1 MGGRGSGHKSE
12 RARRA
17 RLQNI
22 QKARAARKRSPLPW
36 RSGLESR
43 IIEQL
48 VWQWWNDP
56 DARKWPAYRVARFL
70 DVSHTWIAKLVKR
83 FQADPD
89 RMRRRMRAFAPAN
102 FEKLQRARQETLWQ
116 REHGRLRGPI
126 RWRRVKYSLDGKQRT
141 AVVQTKSEQRRRDP
155 LPAGSPGA
163 PRLGVQRNKAQQN
176 SGHLDPRN
184 PFAPAPNLP
193 PWARGIVFGI

>member
-1 MGGRGSGHKSE
+1 MGGRGPGHKSE

-17 RLQNI
+17 RLRNI
-22 QKARAARKRSPLPW
+22 QKARAARKRAPLPW
-36 RSGLESR
+36 RSGLESN

-56 DARKWPAYRVARFL
+56 DPRKWPAYRVARFL
-70 DVSHTWIAKLVKR
+70 DVSHTWVAKLVKR
-83 FQADPD
+83 FRADPD

-102 FEKLQRARQETLWQ
+102 FEKLLRARQETQWQ

-141 AVVQTKSEQRRRDP
+141 AVVQTGSEKRRRDA
-155 LPAGSPGA
+155 LFPASPGSPR
-163 PRLGVQRNKAQQN
+163 PRHQRNQAAQKRLRFATAQ
-176 SGHLDPRN
+176 
-184 PFAPAPNLP
+184 PFASSPDLP
-193 PWARGIVFGI
+193 PWARGIVFGS

>member
-12 RARRA
+12 RARSA
-17 RLQNI
+17 RLRNI
-22 QKARAARKRSPLPW
+22 QKARAARKRAPLPW

-56 DARKWPAYRVARFL
+56 DPRKWPAYRVARFL
-70 DVSHTWIAKLVKR
+70 GVSHTWIAKLVKR
-83 FQADPD
+83 FEADPD

-102 FEKLQRARQETLWQ
+102 VEKMQRAREETLWQ

-126 RWRRVKYSLDGKQRT
+126 RWRRVKYSLQGRQRT
-141 AVVQTKSEQRRRDP
+141 AVVQTKSEKRRRDVQSTASRRGAPAAFPFNQSAPPRQSP
-155 LPAGSPGA
+155 LPNA
-163 PRLGVQRNKAQQN
+163 PVE
-176 SGHLDPRN
+176 
-184 PFAPAPNLP
+184 LP
-193 PWARGIVFGI
+193 PWARGIVFAA